1 MQIYKITNLINK
13 KFYIGKDISSDSNY
27 FGSGLLIKKAIKKYG
42 IENFKKEILDETND
56 YEDLSIKEK
65 YWINHFDSTNLDIG
79 YNITKGGD
87 GGDTLSKHPNL
98 VSIKEKISNSS
109 IVKGKTYEE
118 AFGEEKAKEYKE
130 KLKSKMNLS
139 IFSEESNQSRKLFF
153 DNKRKELIKRCEF
166 IREEIKNGK
175 IDNYIEELKLIK
187 KRVPDNFL
195 KNAEGFYNFF
205 GQELKFIF
213 GKNRIKKEK
222 VKKEKKLKEKKVKI
236 DGIEYNSIKEC
247 CEITG
252 IKTTTIGFRLISTN
266 FPNYLYSDDALNMK
280 NGKYSIK
287 DDFKKIKISINGVK
301 YNSITDAAKELNMCN
316 DSVSMRL
323 KSASYKDWIYLDD
336 RRQTLSEEESRHIK
350 NKKISIDA
358 IIYES
363 IAEAV
368 RQTGIDRQIMR
379 YRLKSKNHENYFYI

>member
-13 KFYIGKDISSDSNY
+13 KFYIGKDTSSDSNY
-27 FGSGLLIKKAIKKYG
+27 FGSGLLIKRAIEKYG
-42 IENFKKEILDETND
+42 LENFQKEIIDETDN
-56 YEDLSIKEK
+56 YEELSLKEK
-65 YWINHFDSTNLDIG
+65 YWINHFNSTNLKIG
-79 YNITKGGD
+79 YNISKGGD
-87 GGDTLSKHPNL
+87 GGDTLSNHPNL
-98 VSIKEKISNSS
+98 DIIKEKISKNNP
-109 IVKGKTYEE
+109 KTGKTYEE
-118 AFGEEKAKEYKE
+118 AFGEEKAKKYKE
-130 KLKSKMNLS
+130 KLKEKLDLS
-139 IFSEESNQSRKLFF
+139 IFSDKAKENSKLFF
-153 DNKRKELIKRCEF
+153 DNKREELIKRCEF

-222 VKKEKKLKEKKVKI
+222 VKKEKKLKEKKVII
-236 DGIEYNSIKEC
+236 DDIEYNSIKEC
-247 CEITG
+247 CLITG
-252 IKTTTIGFRLISTN
+252 IKPTTIGFRLISPN

-280 NGKYSIK
+280 NDKYAIK
-287 DDFKKIKISINGVK
+287 DDIKKIKICINGIK
-301 YNSITDAAKELNMCN
+301 YNSITEAANELNMCN

-336 RRQTLSEEESRHIK
+336 RRQTLPEEESRPIK

-379 YRLKSKNHENYFYI
+379 YRLKTKNYDNYFYI